1 MNVIKDF
8 ITQDVTTGERAVRAG
23 EHPFSQRVW
32 HGGGQAC
39 PWAGVH
45 GMRCYSRPCLIR
57 PRGLSIPTAHL
68 HCWSV
73 VLSRVWPG
81 FEWMPVYI
89 AHVGSKPWTSRGE
102 VDRGPGAGLH
112 PSVRRN
118 LSSELGELRERVVGA
133 RAGRA
138 VEGEQLSRLTMAIS
152 DALVDLNVL
161 LIQGIPAQS

>member
-1 MNVIKDF
+1 MKVIKDF
-8 ITQDVTTGERAVRAG
+8 ITRDVTTGERAVWPG

-45 GMRCYSRPCLIR
+45 GMRCYSRPGLVLL
-57 PRGLSIPTAHL
+57 RGLSVPAAHL
-68 HCWSV
+68 YRWSV

-81 FEWMPVYI
+81 FEWTPVYI
-89 AHVGSKPWTSRGE
+89 AHAGSKPWTSRGE
-102 VDRGPGAGLH
+102 VDYRPGAGLQ

-133 RAGRA
+133 RADRA
-138 VEGEQLSRLTMAIS
+138 IEGEQLSRLTMAIS
-152 DALVDLNVL
+152 DALVNLNML
-161 LIQGIPAQS
+161 LIQFIPAQS